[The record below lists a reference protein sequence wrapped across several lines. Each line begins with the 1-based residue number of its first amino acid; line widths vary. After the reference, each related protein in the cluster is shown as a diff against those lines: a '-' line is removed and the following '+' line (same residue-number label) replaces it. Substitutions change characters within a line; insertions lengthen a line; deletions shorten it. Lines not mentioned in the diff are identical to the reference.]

1 MKAVKKIAILGA
13 SYLQKPLVLKSKEIG
28 LETHVF
34 AWRDGNIVEGICDFY
49 YDMSILDKEAILK
62 ECKRI
67 GIDGIT
73 SIASDIAMPS
83 VNYVANELGLV
94 GNSLESTLISTD
106 KFEMRKA
113 LTAAGVSCPKF
124 AFFSEPNFSE
134 DTEFTFPVI
143 VKPTDRSGSRGVT
156 KVYEPGKV
164 NEAIEKALANSI
176 NERAIVEEFIEGREF
191 SVEGISA
198 NGKHQVLT
206 VTDKVTTGEPYYVE
220 LEHHQPAQITKAQWQ
235 AIEEET
241 LKVLDALKIENGAS
255 HTEVFLTKEGNIRIV
270 ESAGRMG
277 GEWIGSHMVE
287 ASTGFDYLKS
297 VILVAL
303 GEKNLDSCQGE
314 AVFANSGVYYIT
326 PNVGKIANIT
336 INVIGY
342 EEIREYHLML
352 GKGNVIVEPLD
363 GADKRAAI
371 IFYAGSRYS
380 PFKDIKNKLISYDI
394 Q

>member
-1 MKAVKKIAILGA
+1 MKKIAILGA
-13 SYLQKPLVLKSKEIG
+13 SYLQKPLVLKAKSIG

-34 AWRDGNIVEGICDFY
+34 AWRDGNVVEEICDFY
-49 YDMSILDKEAILK
+49 YDISILDKEAILK

-73 SIASDIAMPS
+73 SIASDIAMPT

-113 LTAAGVSCPKF
+113 LTAAGVGCPKF
-124 AFFSEPNFSE
+124 TFFSEPNFIE

-156 KVYEPGKV
+156 KVYEANKV

-176 NERAIVEEFIEGREF
+176 YGRAIVEEFIVGREF

-198 NGKHQVLT
+198 KGKHQVLT
-206 VTDKVTTGEPYYVE
+206 ITDKVTTGEPHYVE
-220 LEHHQPAQITKAQWQ
+220 LEHHQPAQITTEQWQ
-235 AIEEET
+235 VIEKET

-255 HTEVFLTKEGNIRIV
+255 HTEVFLLESGFVQIM

-277 GEWIGSHMVE
+277 GDWIGSHMVE
-287 ASTGFDYLKS
+287 ASTGFDFLKAT
-297 VILVAL
+297 LKVAL
-303 GEKNLDSCQGE
+303 GQFELKNCKGE
-314 AVFANSGVYYIT
+314 PRNSFSGVYYIT
-326 PNVGKIANIT
+326 PNSG
-336 INVIGY
+336 
-342 EEIREYHLML
+342 
-352 GKGNVIVEPLD
+352 IVEEVQINTVLYPYINDFHIILDKGAEIDAILD
-363 GADKRAAI
+363 GSGKRAAVLFYSASKYAPVERTTQQI
-371 IFYAGSRYS
+371 IKY
-380 PFKDIKNKLISYDI
+380 L
-394 Q
+394 